1 MFPLY
6 FLVSLSDN
14 QNILDIDINFNIY
27 NLNLPNLKQINDNND
42 FINPINHDFTK
53 TEEKEIENLD
63 NHPFIIINPFIGNE
77 INENSLNLNDSVGTQ
92 SLIREEVNLMDRLS
106 VAYKIAK

>member
-14 QNILDIDINFNIY
+14 ENILDIDMNFNIY

-42 FINPINHDFTK
+42 FINAINNDFTK

-77 INENSLNLNDSVGTQ
+77 INENSLNLNDSVGSQ